1 MQHESRQLVGASFEG
16 LVKAGILAGDPQ
28 LLAHVFW
35 ASLHGLVVLHLA
47 GKLPAKPD
55 FRAIHREAMRLLVA
69 GASAGA
75 AMPRPRMGATAR
87 RRAR

>member
-35 ASLHGLVVLHLA
+35 ASLHGLLA